1 MAKAESPLLL
11 LWNGKQR
18 NNKIANHSENSVIN
32 QSEVSSC
39 TTRTRNQARENER
52 HSNRAMGLALTPDWL
67 NTLSR

>member
-1 MAKAESPLLL
+1 MAKAESTLLL

-18 NNKIANHSENSVIN
+18 NNQIANHSENSVNN

-39 TTRTRNQARENER
+39 TTRTRHQARENER

-67 NTLSR
+67 NTISR